1 MNKTDKE
8 YIDAQVASVEEKC
21 KELIRNAS
29 LKVSEQNGQP
39 SFTFPVG
46 FTQKDGQPEVYIEE
60 DTLYAVALKLLMSF
74 NDAKIQLEKKARE
87 EGKKTQADWYADIYN
102 NNVKNWK
109 TIGDSFAEY
118 YKSRKK
124 DIDIAQIVLK
134 HTDETKAEVEELK
147 NTVQS
152 IDTSNKP
159 KEIYIFGKHISGWYF
174 FPFMA
179 LLFIFLWFFA
189 SGYFEMKEEAKLANV
204 KLQVIRDD
212 FGHYPTIKHVFE
224 MLDSTCVNP
233 IPPKIEKNNNDD

>member
-1 MNKTDKE
+1 MAT
-8 YIDAQVASVEEKC
+8 
-21 KELIRNAS
+21 
-29 LKVSEQNGQP
+29 
-39 SFTFPVG
+39 
-46 FTQKDGQPEVYIEE
+46 
-60 DTLYAVALKLLMSF
+60 LMSLTCPLTSP
-74 NDAKIQLEKKARE
+74 KIQLDKKARE

-147 NTVQS
+147 NTIQS
-152 IDTSNKP
+152 IETSNKP
-159 KEIYIFGKHISGWYF
+159 KGIYIFGKHISGWYF

-189 SGYFEMKEEAKLANV
+189 LGYFEMKEEANLANV

-224 MLDSTCVNP
+224 MLDSTCTNP
-233 IPPKIEKNNNDD
+233 IPPKIEKNDYDD

>member
-1 MNKTDKE
+1 
-8 YIDAQVASVEEKC
+8 
-21 KELIRNAS
+21 
-29 LKVSEQNGQP
+29 
-39 SFTFPVG
+39 
-46 FTQKDGQPEVYIEE
+46 
-60 DTLYAVALKLLMSF
+60 MSF
-74 NDAKIQLEKKARE
+74 NDAKIQLDKKARE

-109 TIGDSFAEY
+109 IIGDSFAEY

-147 NTVQS
+147 KTVQS
-152 IDTSNKP
+152 INTSSKP
-159 KEIYIFGKHISGWYF
+159 RGIYIFGKHISGWYF

-204 KLQVIRDD
+204 KLQIIRDD
-212 FGHYPTIKHVFE
+212 FGHYPPIKHVFE
-224 MLDSTCVNP
+224 MLDSTCANP